1 MPPFLDTV
9 LSDFQHGIN
18 ALTPL
23 IVIYGMPIFG
33 TIALLAFAAAAFM
46 SMVRRDLGATLDAL
60 AYTIAVIACGEWFFS
75 EAVPWMTALQ
85 QTFIQYGQQLTGQS
99 PATLTPSG
107 VLAQGV
113 IIAAQLMAAAGKRS
127 WFFMSLAEFSA
138 LFSGVIV
145 MVTFLGVAI
154 MLLLCELE
162 LTAVIVLGSIVLIF
176 SVLPWVL
183 PSLQRYALTILSLGV
198 KLVTLLCIVGL
209 GLIEAAGWAN
219 DLATNA
225 AKLTTDFHL
234 ILLPA
239 GEAILFVAAAYFAPN
254 MIGGLVSGGSGSSMG
269 LGEMFLGAAA
279 AEGGS
284 AARQGAQMAATAGIG
299 AAAGIAGTA
308 AGTAARTVR
317 NMLLQS

>member
-9 LSDFQHGIN
+9 LSDFQNGIN

-23 IVIYGMPIFG
+23 IVVYGMPIFG

-107 VLAQGV
+107 VLAQGIV
-113 IIAAQLMAAAGKRS
+113 IASQLLTAAGTRS
-127 WFFMSLAEFSA
+127 WFFMSLAELAA
-138 LFSGVIV
+138 LVAGVIV
-145 MVTFLGVAI
+145 IFAFIGIAI
-154 MLLLCELE
+154 ILLLCEVE
-162 LTAVIVLGSIVLIF
+162 LATVIVLGSIVLIF

-183 PSLQRYALTILSLGV
+183 PSLQRYALTVLGLGV
-198 KLVTLLCIVGL
+198 KLIALLCIIGL
-209 GLIEAAGWAN
+209 GLIEAAGWTA
-219 DLATNA
+219 DLAAHA
-225 AKLTTDFHL
+225 AKLTKDFHL
-234 ILLPA
+234 IFLPA
-239 GEAILFVAAAYFAPN
+239 GEAILFVAVAYFAPN
-254 MIGGLVSGGSGSSMG
+254 IIAGLVSGGAGPSIG

-279 AEGGS
+279 AEGGA

-299 AAAGIAGTA
+299 AASSAAGTA
-308 AGTAARTVR
+308 AGTAARAVR